1 MNRFGIGQ
9 PVRRVEDQ
17 RFLTGR
23 ARYVDDI
30 QLPHMLHGAVVM
42 SPHAH
47 ARIVSID
54 VKPALEMPGVHLVL
68 TGEDV
73 KKENLGG
80 IPPLFMPED
89 MGGPKGYRTFRPL
102 LEPAKARYVGDRIAF
117 VVADTPEL
125 ARVAADRV
133 EVEYEPLPAAV
144 SVAEAAKEGAPKVWD
159 DNAAGNLA
167 FPLMMGNKEATEAA
181 FAKAKHKVSI
191 RLYNNRITANAMEP
205 RAAIGDYQSE
215 AFTLYTSSQNPHG
228 VRGILC
234 NAVFKMPEN
243 QLRVISPDVGGG
255 FGMKGDIYPEDG
267 LVLVAS
273 RRLGRPV
280 KWVATRTESLLGDN
294 HGRDQVISAEMAL
307 DEAGKILAIRAQA
320 LHSVGSY
327 VTNAGVVPVMC
338 ALRNIP
344 NVYVV
349 PAMLVMSKATFTHT
363 TPLGPYRGAGRPE
376 ASYLIERLM
385 DEAAVQLGIDPVEL
399 RRRNYI
405 PPSAM
410 PYNTT
415 ANWTVAPHVGWT
427 YDSGEFAKLTD
438 RALEM
443 ADWNGFASR
452 KSASQQ
458 KGKLRG
464 RALIYYLEDS
474 GVFNERM
481 ELRFDPS
488 GTLTVVA
495 GTHSHGQGHAT
506 TYAQLVSD
514 WLGVPFES
522 VRLVQGDTDA
532 VSFGR
537 GTYASRSAMLGGSA
551 LKGAADAIIDKA
563 KPMAA
568 HLLEVSQKDI
578 EFREG
583 RFTVVGTDKGIALT
597 DVAKAFFRPVGP
609 TTKFG
614 IGLDASGGSNHP
626 PTFPNGCHVC
636 ELEID
641 PETGEVEID
650 RYVVVDDVG
659 RVINPMICHGQ
670 IEGAL
675 AQGIGQALM
684 ENVAFDPESG
694 QMLSA
699 SFMDYAMPRATD
711 VPRHVEM
718 DFIDVPAKTNP
729 LGVKGVGEAG
739 CVGAPPAIMN
749 AVLDA
754 LRPLGVKHLD
764 MPATPRRIWEAL
776 RSAGAPAGSAATP
789 RR

>member
-1 MNRFGIGQ
+1 MANRFGIGQ

-23 ARYVDDI
+23 ARFVDDI

-47 ARIVSID
+47 ALIRKISSEE
-54 VKPALEMPGVHLVL
+54 ALKMPGVHLVL
-68 TGEDV
+68 TGEDA
-73 KKENLGG
+73 KKDGLGG

-89 MGGPKGYRTFRPL
+89 MGGPKGHRTFRPL

-117 VVADTPEL
+117 VVADSPEL
-125 ARVAADRV
+125 ARLAAEKV
-133 EVEYEPLPAAV
+133 EVDYEPLPAV
-144 SVAEAAKEGAPKVWD
+144 VNVADAAKDGAPKVWD

-167 FPLMMGNKEATEAA
+167 FPLMMGNKDATDKA
-181 FAKAKHKVSI
+181 FAAAKHTVSV
-191 RLYNNRITANAMEP
+191 RLYNNRISANAMEP
-205 RAAIGDYQSE
+205 RACIGDCQNE
-215 AFTLYTSSQNPHG
+215 AFTLYTSTQNPHG
-228 VRGILC
+228 IRSILC
-234 NAVFKMPEN
+234 AAVFKFPEN
-243 QLRVISPDVGGG
+243 KLRVVAPDVGGG
-255 FGMKGDIYPEDG
+255 FGMKGDTYPEDG
-267 LVLVAS
+267 LVLWAS
-273 RRLGRPV
+273 RKLGRPV

-294 HGRDQVISAEMAL
+294 HGRDQLISAEMAL
-307 DEAGKILAIRAQA
+307 DESGRILALRAQA
-320 LHSVGSY
+320 LHSVGAY
-327 VTNAGVVPVMC
+327 VTNAGVVPVLC

-349 PAMLVMSKATFTHT
+349 PAMLVTSKATFTHT

-376 ASYLIERLM
+376 ASYVIERLM
-385 DEAAVQLGIDPVEL
+385 DDAARKLNMDPVEL

-415 ANWTVAPHVGWT
+415 ANWTVGAPVGWT
-427 YDSGEFAKLTD
+427 YDSGEFARLTD
-438 RALEM
+438 RALEIS
-443 ADWNGFASR
+443 DWKGFEAR
-452 KSASQQ
+452 KKTSQG

-464 RALIYYLEDS
+464 RSLIYYLEDS

-488 GTLTVVA
+488 GTVTIVA
-495 GTHSHGQGHAT
+495 GTHNHGQGHAT
-506 TYAQLVSD
+506 TYAQLVTD

-522 VRLVQGDTDA
+522 IRLVQGDTDA
-532 VSFGR
+532 VAFGR

-551 LKGAADAIIDKA
+551 LKGAADAIIEKA

-568 HLLEVSQKDI
+568 FLMEASQQDLEFV
-578 EFREG
+578 EGAFR
-583 RFTVVGTDKGIALT
+583 VVGTDKKMPLT
-597 DVAKAFFRPVGP
+597 DVARAFYRPAGP

-614 IGLDASGGSNHP
+614 TGLDASGSSNAP

-641 PETGEVEID
+641 PETGVVEID
-650 RYVVVDDVG
+650 RYAVVDDVG

-675 AQGIGQALM
+675 AQGIGQAVM
-684 ENVAFDPESG
+684 ENIAFDAESG

-699 SFMDYAMPRATD
+699 SFMDYAMPRAAD
-711 VPRHVEM
+711 LPPHYEM

-739 CVGAPPAIMN
+739 CVGAPPVVMN
-749 AVLDA
+749 AIIDA
-754 LRPLGVKHLD
+754 LSVYKISHLD
-764 MPATPRRIWEAL
+764 MPATPHRVW
-776 RSAGAPAGSAATP
+776 SAIQKARAA
-789 RR
+789 

>member
-1 MNRFGIGQ
+1 MKTASMNRHGIGQ

-23 ARYVDDI
+23 SRYVDDL

-47 ARIVSID
+47 ARIRGINVQ
-54 VKPALEMPGVHLVL
+54 PALQSPGVQLVL

-73 KKENLGG
+73 KAEGLGG

-102 LEPAKARYVGDRIAF
+102 LEPAKVRYVGDRVAF
-117 VVADTPEL
+117 VVARTPEE
-125 ARVAADRV
+125 ARVAAERV
-133 EVEYEPLPAAV
+133 EVDYEPLPAAA
-144 SVAEAAKEGAPKVWD
+144 SVEDAAREGAPKVWD

-181 FAKAKHKVSI
+181 FAKAKHTASV
-191 RLYNNRITANAMEP
+191 RLYNNRISANSMEP
-205 RAAIGDYQSE
+205 RAAIGDYNAAE
-215 AFTLYTSSQNPHG
+215 GTFTLHTSSQNPHG
-228 VRGILC
+228 ARSVLAG
-234 NAVFKMPEN
+234 AVFKIPEIR
-243 QLRVISPDVGGG
+243 LRVISPDVGGG
-255 FGMKGDIYPEDG
+255 FGMKGDTYPEDG
-267 LVLVAS
+267 LVLCAS

-294 HGRDQVISAEMAL
+294 HGRDQLITAEMAL
-307 DEAGKILAIRAQA
+307 DEHGKILAVRAQA
-320 LHSVGSY
+320 LHAVGAY
-327 VTNAGVVPVMC
+327 VTNAGVVPVLC
-338 ALRNIP
+338 SLRNIP

-349 PAMLVMSKATFTHT
+349 PAMLVASKATFTHT

-376 ASYLIERLM
+376 ASYVMERLM
-385 DEAAVQLGIDPVEL
+385 DEAARKLDLDPVEL
-399 RRRNYI
+399 RRRNFI

-415 ANWTVAPHVGWT
+415 AGWTVGAAAGWT
-427 YDSGEFAKLTD
+427 YDSGDFARLTD
-438 RALEM
+438 RCIEIS
-443 ADWNGFASR
+443 DWNGFSER
-452 KSASQQ
+452 KKHSETR
-458 KGKLRG
+458 GRLRG

-488 GTLTVVA
+488 GMVTIVA

-514 WLGVPFES
+514 WLGVPFENI
-522 VRLVQGDTDA
+522 RLVQGDTDA

-537 GTYASRSAMLGGSA
+537 GTYASRSAMLGASA
-551 LKGAADAIIDKA
+551 LRSAADAIVEKG
-563 KPMAA
+563 KLMAA
-568 HLLEVSQKDI
+568 HLLEVNSKDI
-578 EFREG
+578 EFQAG
-583 RFTVVGTDKGIALT
+583 KFTVVGTDRALPMSE
-597 DVAKAFFRPVGP
+597 VAKAFFRPAGP

-614 IGLDASGGSNHP
+614 TGLDASGSSAVP
-626 PTFPNGCHVC
+626 PTFPNGCHAC

-641 PETGEVEID
+641 AETGEIFVE
-650 RYVVVDDVG
+650 RYAVVDDVG

-684 ENVAFDPESG
+684 ENVAFDRDSG
-694 QMLSA
+694 QLLSA
-699 SFMDYAMPRATD
+699 SFMDYAMPRASD
-711 VPRHVEM
+711 LPPHYEL

-729 LGVKGVGEAG
+729 IGVKGVGEAG
-739 CVGAPPAIMN
+739 CVGAPPAVMN

-754 LRPLGVKHLD
+754 LRPLGVQHLD
-764 MPATPRRIWEAL
+764 MPATPHRVWKAIQ
-776 RSAGAPAGSAATP
+776 AA
-789 RR
+789 R

>member
-1 MNRFGIGQ
+1 MTRYGIGQ

-47 ARIVSID
+47 ARIKSIAFEE
-54 VKPALEMPGVHLVL
+54 VLKMPGVHLVL
-68 TGEDV
+68 TGEDAR
-73 KKENLGG
+73 KEGLGG

-117 VVADTPEL
+117 VVADSPEL
-125 ARVAADRV
+125 ARLAAEKV
-133 EVEYEPLPAAV
+133 EVEYEPLPAVV
-144 SVAEAAKEGAPKVWD
+144 SAAEAAKDGAPKVWD
-159 DNAAGNLA
+159 DNQAGNLA
-167 FPLMMGNKEATEAA
+167 FPLMMGNKDATDAA
-181 FAKAKHKVSI
+181 FAKAKHTVSV

-205 RAAIGDYQSE
+205 RACIGDYQNE
-215 AFTLYTSSQNPHG
+215 AFTLHTSTQNPHG
-228 VRGILC
+228 VRSILA
-234 NAVFKMPEN
+234 NAVFKLPEN
-243 QLRVISPDVGGG
+243 KLRVISPDVGGG
-255 FGMKGDIYPEDG
+255 FGMKGDTYPEDG
-267 LVLVAS
+267 LVLWAS
-273 RRLGRPV
+273 RKLGRPV

-294 HGRDQVISAEMAL
+294 HGRDQLISAEMAL
-307 DEAGKILAIRAQA
+307 DENGKILAVRAQA
-320 LHSVGSY
+320 LHAVGAY
-327 VTNAGVVPVMC
+327 VTNAGVVPVLC
-338 ALRNIP
+338 GLRNIP

-349 PAMLVMSKATFTHT
+349 PAMLVMAKATFTHT

-376 ASYLIERLM
+376 ASYVIERLM
-385 DEAAVQLGIDPVEL
+385 DHAARKLGMDPVEI

-410 PYNTT
+410 PYDTT
-415 ANWTVAPHVGWT
+415 ANWTVAKPVGWT

-438 RALEM
+438 RALEIS
-443 ADWNGFASR
+443 DWKGFDSR
-452 KSASQQ
+452 KKTSQAR
-458 KGKLRG
+458 GRLRG
-464 RALIYYLEDS
+464 RSLIYYLEDS

-488 GTLTVVA
+488 GTVTVVA
-495 GTHSHGQGHAT
+495 GTHNHGQGHAT
-506 TYAQLVSD
+506 TYAQLVTE

-522 VRLVQGDTDA
+522 IRLVQGDTDA

-551 LKGAADAIIDKA
+551 LKGAADAIIEKA

-568 HLLEVSQKDI
+568 FLLEASAGDI
-578 EFREG
+578 EFAEG
-583 RFTVVGTDKGIALT
+583 KFKVVGTDKGIPLT
-597 DVAKAFFRPVGP
+597 DVAKAFYRPVGP

-614 IGLDASGGSNHP
+614 TGLDASGSSAHP

-641 PETGEVEID
+641 PETGVVEID
-650 RYVVVDDVG
+650 RYAVVDDVG

-699 SFMDYAMPRATD
+699 SFMDYAMPRASD
-711 VPRHVEM
+711 LPLHYEM

-739 CVGAPPAIMN
+739 CVGAPPAVMN
-749 AVLDA
+749 AILDA
-754 LRPLGVKHLD
+754 LKIDHLD
-764 MPATPRRIWEAL
+764 MPATPRRVWEAIQK
-776 RSAGAPAGSAATP
+776 AKA
-789 RR
+789 

>member
-1 MNRFGIGQ
+1 MNRHGIGQ
-9 PVRRVEDQ
+9 SVRRVEDE

-23 ARYVDDI
+23 SRYVDDI
-30 QLPHMLHGAVVM
+30 QLAHMLHGAVVM

-47 ARIVSID
+47 ARIRSID
-54 VKPALEMPGVHLVL
+54 IKPALEMPGVHLVL
-68 TGEDV
+68 TGAEA
-73 KKENLGG
+73 KSENLGG

-125 ARVAADRV
+125 ARLAAEKV
-133 EVEYEPLPAAV
+133 EIDWEPLPA
-144 SVAEAAKEGAPKVWD
+144 VANVEDAAKEGAPKVWD
-159 DNAAGNLA
+159 DNAMGNLA

-181 FAKAKHKVSI
+181 FAKAKHTVSV

-205 RAAIGDYQSE
+205 RAAIGDYAND

-228 VRGILC
+228 VRSILAG
-234 NAVFKMPEN
+234 AVFRMPEIK
-243 QLRVISPDVGGG
+243 LRVIAPDVGGG

-267 LVLVAS
+267 LVLWAS
-273 RRLGRPV
+273 RRLRRPV
-280 KWVATRTESLLGDN
+280 KWVATRTESMLGDN
-294 HGRDQVISAEMAL
+294 HGRDQLIGAEMAL
-307 DEAGKILAIRAQA
+307 DENGKILAVRAQA
-320 LHSVGSY
+320 LHAVGAY
-327 VTNAGVVPVMC
+327 VTNAGVVPVLC
-338 ALRNIP
+338 GLRNIP

-349 PAMLVMSKATFTHT
+349 PAMLVAAKATFTHT

-376 ASYLIERLM
+376 ASYVIERLM
-385 DEAAVQLGIDPVEL
+385 DEAARKLNMDPVEL

-405 PPSAM
+405 APSAM

-415 ANWTVAPHVGWT
+415 AGWTVGAAVGWT
-427 YDSGEFAKLTD
+427 YDSGDFARLTD
-438 RALEM
+438 RAVEL
-443 ADWNGFASR
+443 ADWNGYEAR
-452 KSASQQ
+452 KRSSEQ
-458 KGKLRG
+458 KDRLRG
-464 RALIYYLEDS
+464 RSLIYYLEDS

-488 GTLTVVA
+488 GMVTIVA

-514 WLGVPFES
+514 WLGVPFENI
-522 VRLVQGDTDA
+522 RLVQGDTDA

-551 LKGAADAIIDKA
+551 LKGAADAIVEKA
-563 KPMAA
+563 KAMAG
-568 HLLEVSQKDI
+568 HLLEAGAHDL

-583 RFTVVGTDKGIALT
+583 KFHVAGTDRSIALT
-597 DVAKAFFRPVGP
+597 DVAKAFFRPAGP
-609 TTKFG
+609 TTRFG
-614 IGLDASGGSNHP
+614 TGLDASGSSAVP
-626 PTFPNGCHVC
+626 PSFPNGCHVC

-641 PETGEVEID
+641 PETGEVSID

-684 ENVAFDPESG
+684 ENIVFDRESG

-699 SFMDYAMPRATD
+699 SFADYAMPRASD
-711 VPRHVEM
+711 LPPHYEL

-729 LGVKGVGEAG
+729 LGVKGIGEAG
-739 CVGAPPAIMN
+739 CVGAPPVVMN
-749 AVLDA
+749 AILDA
-754 LRPLGVKHLD
+754 LRPLGVTHLD
-764 MPATPRRIWEAL
+764 MPATPRRVWEAI
-776 RSAGAPAGSAATP
+776 RTA
-789 RR
+789 RRG

>member
-9 PVRRVEDQ
+9 PVRRVQDA

-23 ARYVDDI
+23 SRYVDDI

-47 ARIVSID
+47 ARIRSINA
-54 VKPALEMPGVHLVL
+54 KPALESPGVVAVL
-68 TGEDV
+68 TGEDA
-73 KKENLGG
+73 KREGLGG

-117 VVADTPEL
+117 VVAQTPDQ
-125 ARVAADRV
+125 ARVAAERV
-133 EVEYEPLPAAV
+133 EVDYEPLPAV
-144 SVAEAAKEGAPKVWD
+144 VNVEDAAKEGAPKVWD

-167 FPLMMGNKEATEAA
+167 FPLMMGNKDATDAA
-181 FAKAKHKVSI
+181 FAKAKHKVSV
-191 RLYNNRITANAMEP
+191 RLYNNRIAANTMEP
-205 RAAIGDYQSE
+205 RAAIGDYNAAEDS
-215 AFTLYTSSQNPHG
+215 FTLYTSSQNPHG
-228 VRGILC
+228 VRGILAG
-234 NAVFKMPEN
+234 AVFKLPEIK
-243 QLRVISPDVGGG
+243 LRVISPDVGGG

-267 LVLVAS
+267 LVLWAS
-273 RRLGRPV
+273 RKLARPV
-280 KWVATRTESLLGDN
+280 KWVGTRTESLLGDN
-294 HGRDQVISAEMAL
+294 HGRDQLIQAEMAL
-307 DEAGKILAIRAQA
+307 DENGKILAVRAQA
-320 LHSVGSY
+320 LHAVGAY
-327 VTNAGVVPVMC
+327 VTNAGVVPVLC

-349 PAMLVMSKATFTHT
+349 PAMLVASKATFTHT

-376 ASYLIERLM
+376 AAYVIERLM
-385 DEAAVQLGIDPVEL
+385 DQAARKLGMDAVEL

-415 ANWTVAPHVGWT
+415 AGWTVGAAVGWT
-427 YDSGEFAKLTD
+427 YDSGDFARLTD
-438 RALEM
+438 RALEL
-443 ADWNGFASR
+443 ADWEGFAVR
-452 KSASQQ
+452 QKGSQSE
-458 KGKLRG
+458 GKLRG

-488 GTLTVVA
+488 GMLTIVA

-506 TYAQLVSD
+506 TYAQLAAE
-514 WLGVPFES
+514 WLGVPFENI
-522 VRLVQGDTDA
+522 RLVQGDTDA
-532 VSFGR
+532 VPFGR

-551 LKGAADAIIDKA
+551 LKAAADSAIEKA
-563 KPMAA
+563 QALAA
-568 HLLEVSQKDI
+568 HLMEVSPKDLVF
-578 EFREG
+578 EDG
-583 RFTVVGTDKGIALT
+583 KYTVSGTDKSMPLT
-597 DVAKAFFRPVGP
+597 EVAKAFFRPVGLP
-609 TTKFG
+609 PQFG
-614 IGLDASGGSNHP
+614 VGLDASGGSSHP

-636 ELEID
+636 EAEID
-641 PETGEVEID
+641 PETGAVEIE
-650 RYVVVDDVG
+650 RYAVVDDVG
-659 RVINPMICHGQ
+659 RVINPLICHGQ

-684 ENVAFDPESG
+684 ENVAFDRESG

-699 SFMDYAMPRATD
+699 SFMDYAMPRAAD
-711 VPRHVEM
+711 LPPHYEL

-739 CVGAPPAIMN
+739 CVGAPPAVIL
-749 AVLDA
+749 AILDA
-754 LRPLGVKHLD
+754 LRPLGVEHID
-764 MPATPRRIWEAL
+764 MPATPERVWQAIQGKRQ
-776 RSAGAPAGSAATP
+776 
-789 RR
+789 

>member
-1 MNRFGIGQ
+1 MSRFGIGQ

-30 QLPHMLHGAVVM
+30 QLPQMLHGAVVM

-47 ARIVSID
+47 ARIKSID
-54 VKPALEMPGVHLVL
+54 ASAALAMPGVHLVL

-73 KKENLGG
+73 SKENLGG

-125 ARVAADRV
+125 ARIAAEKI
-133 EVEYEPLPAAV
+133 EVDYEPLPAV
-144 SVAEAAKEGAPKVWD
+144 VNVADAAKEGAPKVWD

-167 FPLMMGNKEATEAA
+167 FPLMMGNKEATDAA
-181 FAKAKHKVSI
+181 FAKARHTASV
-191 RLYNNRITANAMEP
+191 RLYNNRISANTMEP
-205 RAAIGDYQSE
+205 RCAIGDFANDS
-215 AFTLYTSSQNPHG
+215 FTLHTSSQNPHG
-228 VRGILC
+228 VRGILAG
-234 NAVFKMPEN
+234 AVFRIPETR
-243 QLRVISPDVGGG
+243 LRVISPDVGGG

-267 LVLVAS
+267 LVLLAS
-273 RRLGRPV
+273 KRLGRPV

-294 HGRDQVISAEMAL
+294 HGRDQLITAEMAL
-307 DEAGKILAIRAQA
+307 DEHGKILAVRAQA
-320 LHSVGSY
+320 LHSVGAY
-327 VTNAGVVPVMC
+327 VTNAGVVPVLC

-349 PAMLVMSKATFTHT
+349 PALLVMSKATFTHT

-376 ASYLIERLM
+376 ASYVIERLM
-385 DEAAVQLGIDPVEL
+385 DEAARKLDMDPVEL

-438 RALEM
+438 RALEI
-443 ADWNGFASR
+443 ADWNAFASR
-452 KSASQQ
+452 KKASEG
-458 KGKLRG
+458 KGRVRG

-481 ELRFDPS
+481 EIRFDPS
-488 GTLTVVA
+488 GMVTVVA

-551 LKGAADAIIDKA
+551 LKGAADAIVEKA

-568 HLLEVSQKDI
+568 FLLEAAVADL
-578 EFREG
+578 EFKEG
-583 RFTVVGTDKGIALT
+583 KFRVVGTDRGIPLT
-597 DVAKAFFRPVGP
+597 EVAKAFFRPVGP

-614 IGLDASGGSNHP
+614 VGLDASGGANNP

-636 ELEID
+636 ELEVD
-641 PETGEVEID
+641 PETGVVEID
-650 RYVVVDDVG
+650 RYIVVDDVG
-659 RVINPMICHGQ
+659 RVINPLICHGQ

-684 ENVAFDPESG
+684 EAVRFDAESG
-694 QMLSA
+694 QMLTA
-699 SFMDYAMPRATD
+699 SFMDYAMPRAND
-711 VPRHVEM
+711 VPLHVEM

-729 LGVKGVGEAG
+729 VGVKGVGEAG
-739 CVGAPPAIMN
+739 CVGAPPAVMN
-749 AVLDA
+749 AILDA
-754 LRPLGVKHLD
+754 LRPLGVQHLD
-764 MPATPRRIWEAL
+764 MPATPRRVWEAL
-776 RSAGAPAGSAATP
+776 QQAK
-789 RR
+789 

>member
-17 RFLTGR
+17 RFLTGGS
-23 ARYVDDI
+23 RYVDDI
-30 QLPHMLHGAVVM
+30 QLPHMLHGAVLM
-42 SPHAH
+42 SPHPH
-47 ARIVSID
+47 ARIGRID
-54 VKPALEMPGVHLVL
+54 ASAARAMPGVALVL
-68 TGEDV
+68 TGEDARA
-73 KKENLGG
+73 ENLGG

-102 LEPAKARYVGDRIAF
+102 LEPAKVRYVGDRVAF
-117 VVADTPEL
+117 VVADSPANARL
-125 ARVAADRV
+125 AAEAI
-133 EVEYEPLPAAV
+133 EVDYEPLPAV
-144 SVAEAAKEGAPKVWD
+144 VNVEDAAKEGAPKVWD

-167 FPLMMGNKEATEAA
+167 FPLMMGNKEATDAA
-181 FAKAKHKVSI
+181 FAKAKHTVTL
-191 RLYNNRITANAMEP
+191 RLYNNRITANTMEP
-205 RAAIGDYQSE
+205 RAVIGDYSND
-215 AFTLYTSSQNPHG
+215 AYTLYTSSQNPHG
-228 VRGILC
+228 VRSILAG
-234 NAVFKMPEN
+234 AVFRLPEIKI
-243 QLRVISPDVGGG
+243 RVISPDVGGG

-267 LVLVAS
+267 LVLWAS
-273 RRLGRPV
+273 RKLGRPV

-294 HGRDQVISAEMAL
+294 HGREQLVHAEMAL
-307 DEAGKILAIRAQA
+307 DEAGKILGIRAQA
-320 LHSVGSY
+320 LHSVGAY
-327 VTNAGVVPVMC
+327 VTNAGVVPVLC

-349 PAMLVMSKATFTHT
+349 PAMLVASKATFTHT

-376 ASYLIERLM
+376 ASYVIERLM
-385 DEAAVQLGIDPVEL
+385 EEAAHKLGMDPVEL

-415 ANWTVAPHVGWT
+415 AGWTVGAAVGWT
-427 YDSGEFAKLTD
+427 YDSGDFARLTD
-438 RALEM
+438 RALELS
-443 ADWNGFASR
+443 DWKGFQKR
-452 KSASQQ
+452 KQESEA
-458 KGKLRG
+458 KGRLRG
-464 RALIYYLEDS
+464 RSLIYYLEDS

-481 ELRFDPS
+481 EIRFDPS
-488 GTLTVVA
+488 GMVTVVA

-514 WLGVPFES
+514 WLGVPFENI
-522 VRLVQGDTDA
+522 RLVQGDTDA

-551 LKGAADAIIDKA
+551 LKGAADAIIEKA
-563 KPMAA
+563 KDMAA
-568 HLLEVSQKDI
+568 HLMEASAKDI
-578 EFREG
+578 EFQDG
-583 RFTVVGTDKGIALT
+583 KLTVVGTDRSLPLT
-597 DVAKAFFRPVGP
+597 EVAKAFFRPVGP

-614 IGLDASGGSNHP
+614 TGLDASGSSNHP

-636 ELEID
+636 ELEVD
-641 PETGEVEID
+641 PQTGEVSIE
-650 RYVVVDDVG
+650 RYAVVDDVG

-684 ENVAFDPESG
+684 ENVAFDRESG

-699 SFMDYAMPRATD
+699 SFMDYAMPRAAD
-711 VPRHVEM
+711 LPLHYEL

-739 CVGAPPAIMN
+739 CVGAPPAVMN
-749 AVLDA
+749 AILDA
-754 LRPLGVKHLD
+754 LRPLGVQQLD
-764 MPATPRRIWEAL
+764 MPATPQRVWQAIQ
-776 RSAGAPAGSAATP
+776 SA
-789 RR
+789 RK

>member
-1 MNRFGIGQ
+1 MNRYGIGQ
-9 PVRRVEDQ
+9 PVLRVEDQ

-30 QLPHMLHGAVVM
+30 HLPHMLHGAVLM
-42 SPHAH
+42 SRHAH
-47 ARIVSID
+47 ARIRGID
-54 VKPALEMPGVHLVL
+54 AKAALAVPGVHLVL
-68 TGEDV
+68 TGEDA
-73 KKENLGG
+73 KKEGLGG

-89 MGGPKGYRTFRPL
+89 MGGPKGYRTFRPV

-125 ARVAADRV
+125 ARIAAEKV
-133 EVEYEPLPAAV
+133 EVDYEPLPAV
-144 SVAEAAKEGAPKVWD
+144 VGVEDAAKEGAPKVWD
-159 DNAAGNLA
+159 DNAMGNVA

-181 FAKAKHKVSI
+181 FGKAKHVVSL

-205 RAAIGDYQSE
+205 RAALGDFTND
-215 AFTLYTSSQNPHG
+215 AFTLYTSTQNPHG
-228 VRGILC
+228 VRSILAA
-234 NAVFKMPEN
+234 AVLKVPETRI
-243 QLRVISPDVGGG
+243 RVISPDVGGG
-255 FGMKGDIYPEDG
+255 FGMKGDVYPEDA
-267 LVLVAS
+267 LVLWAA

-294 HGRDQVISAEMAL
+294 HGRDQLVNAEMAL
-307 DEAGKILAIRAQA
+307 DENGKIRGIRMQA
-320 LHSVGSY
+320 LHAVGAY
-327 VTNAGVVPVMC
+327 VTNAGVVPVLC

-349 PAMLVMSKATFTHT
+349 PAMLVASRAIFTHT

-376 ASYLIERLM
+376 AAYVTERLM
-385 DEAAVQLGIDPVEL
+385 DEAARKLGMDPVEI

-410 PYNTT
+410 PHNTT
-415 ANWTVAPHVGWT
+415 AGWTVGAAVGWT
-427 YDSGEFAKLTD
+427 YDSGEFAKVTD
-438 RALEM
+438 RCLEL

-452 KSASQQ
+452 KRASEAN
-458 KGKLRG
+458 GKLRG

-481 ELRFDPS
+481 ELRFDAS
-488 GTLTVVA
+488 GTVTIVA
-495 GTHSHGQGHAT
+495 GTHNHGQGHAT

-514 WLGVPFES
+514 WLGVPFENI
-522 VRLVQGDTDA
+522 RLVQGDTDA
-532 VSFGR
+532 VGFGR

-551 LKGAADAIIDKA
+551 LRAAADGVIEKA
-563 KPMAA
+563 KALAA
-568 HLLEVSQKDI
+568 HLLEVSAKDLV
-578 EFREG
+578 FAEG
-583 RFTVVGTDKGIALT
+583 KFTISGTDRAIPLT
-597 DVAKAFFRPVGP
+597 DVAKAFHRPVGP

-614 IGLDASGGSNHP
+614 LGLDASGSSAAP
-626 PTFPNGCHVC
+626 PTFPNGCHAC
-636 ELEID
+636 
-641 PETGEVEID
+641 EVEID
-650 RYVVVDDVG
+650 PDTGEVWIDRYAVVDDVG

-684 ENVAFDPESG
+684 ENVAFDRESG

-699 SFMDYAMPRATD
+699 SFADYAMPRACD
-711 VPRHVEM
+711 LPLHYEL

-739 CVGAPPAIMN
+739 CVGAPPAVMN
-749 AVLDA
+749 AILDA

-764 MPATPRRIWEAL
+764 MPATPRRVWEAL
-776 RSAGAPAGSAATP
+776 QNSKH
-789 RR
+789 

>member
-1 MNRFGIGQ
+1 MTRFGIGQ

-23 ARYVDDI
+23 SRYVDDI
-30 QLPHMLHGAVVM
+30 ELPHMLHGAVVM

-47 ARIVSID
+47 ARILGINIQQAIES
-54 VKPALEMPGVHLVL
+54 PGVELVL
-68 TGEDV
+68 TGKDA
-73 KKENLGG
+73 KADGLGG

-102 LEPAKARYVGDRIAF
+102 LEPAKVRYVGDRVAF
-117 VVADTPEL
+117 VVARTPEE
-125 ARVAADRV
+125 ARIAAERV
-133 EVEYEPLPAAV
+133 EVDYEPLPAAV
-144 SVAEAAKEGAPKVWD
+144 SVEDAAREGAPKVWD

-181 FAKAKHKVSI
+181 FAKAKHTASV
-191 RLYNNRITANAMEP
+191 RLYNNRISANAMEP
-205 RAAIGDYQSE
+205 RAAIGDFSDDS
-215 AFTLYTSSQNPHG
+215 FTLYTSSQNPHG
-228 VRGILC
+228 ARSVLAGAI
-234 NAVFKMPEN
+234 FKIPETR
-243 QLRVISPDVGGG
+243 LRVISPDVGGG
-255 FGMKGDIYPEDG
+255 FGMKGDTYPEDG
-267 LVLVAS
+267 LVLWAS
-273 RRLGRPV
+273 RKLGRPV

-294 HGRDQVISAEMAL
+294 HGRDQLITAEIAL
-307 DEAGKILAIRAQA
+307 DENGRILAVRAQA
-320 LHSVGSY
+320 LHAVGAY
-327 VTNAGVVPVMC
+327 VTNAGVVPVLC
-338 ALRNIP
+338 SLRNIP

-349 PAMLVMSKATFTHT
+349 PAMLVASKATFTHT

-376 ASYLIERLM
+376 ASYVIERLM
-385 DEAAVQLGIDPVEL
+385 DEAARELDLDPVEL
-399 RRRNYI
+399 RRRNFI

-415 ANWTVAPHVGWT
+415 AGWTVGAAVGWT

-438 RALEM
+438 RCLEIS
-443 ADWNGFASR
+443 DWENYAAR
-452 KSASQQ
+452 KEVSES
-458 KGKLRG
+458 KGRLRG

-488 GTLTVVA
+488 GMVTIVA

-522 VRLVQGDTDA
+522 IRLVQGDTDA
-532 VSFGR
+532 VPFGR
-537 GTYASRSAMLGGSA
+537 GTYASRSAMLGSSA
-551 LKGAADAIIDKA
+551 LRGAADAIIEKG
-563 KPMAA
+563 KLMAA
-568 HLLEVSQKDI
+568 HLLEASSKDI
-578 EFREG
+578 EFQAG
-583 RFTVVGTDKGIALT
+583 RFTVVGTDRALPMS
-597 DVAKAFFRPVGP
+597 DVAKAFFRPAGP

-614 IGLDASGGSNHP
+614 TGLDASGSSNVP
-626 PTFPNGCHVC
+626 PTFPNGCHAC

-641 PETGEVEID
+641 PDTGEVFID
-650 RYVVVDDVG
+650 RYAVVDDVG

-684 ENVAFDPESG
+684 EHVAFDRESG
-694 QMLSA
+694 QVLSG
-699 SFMDYAMPRATD
+699 SFMDYAMPRASD
-711 VPRHVEM
+711 LPPHYEL

-729 LGVKGVGEAG
+729 IGVKGVGEAG
-739 CVGAPPAIMN
+739 CVGAPPAVMN

-754 LRPLGVKHLD
+754 LRPLGVRHLD
-764 MPATPRRIWEAL
+764 MPATPHRVWQAL
-776 RSAGAPAGSAATP
+776 RQA
-789 RR
+789 RRA

>member
-1 MNRFGIGQ
+1 MNRYGIGQ
-9 PVRRVEDQ
+9 AVRRVEDQ

-47 ARIVSID
+47 ALIKKIEVEEAMKI
-54 VKPALEMPGVHLVL
+54 PGVHLVL
-68 TGEDV
+68 TGADA

-102 LEPAKARYVGDRIAF
+102 LEAAKAKYVGDRIAF

-125 ARVAADRV
+125 ARIAAERV
-133 EVEYEPLPAAV
+133 EVEYEPLPAV
-144 SVAEAAKEGAPKVWD
+144 VHVEDAAKEGAPKVWD

-167 FPLMMGNKEATEAA
+167 FPLMMGNKDATEAA
-181 FAKAKHKVSI
+181 FAKAKHKVSV
-191 RLYNNRITANAMEP
+191 RLYNNRVSANAMEP
-205 RAAIGDYQSE
+205 RAALGDYSPAE
-215 AFTLYTSSQNPHG
+215 DSYTLHTSSQNPHG
-228 VRGILC
+228 ARSVLADAI
-234 NAVFKMPEN
+234 FKIP
-243 QLRVISPDVGGG
+243 QIRLRVVSPDVGGG
-255 FGMKGDIYPEDG
+255 FGMKGDTYPEDG
-267 LVLVAS
+267 LVLWAS
-273 RRLGRPV
+273 RKLGRPV

-294 HGRDQVISAEMAL
+294 HGRDQVIGAEMAL
-307 DEAGKILAIRAQA
+307 DENGKILAIRAQA
-320 LHSVGSY
+320 LHSVGAY
-327 VTNAGVVPVMC
+327 VTNAGVVPVLC
-338 ALRNIP
+338 SLRNIP

-349 PAMLVMSKATFTHT
+349 PAMLVASKATFTHT
-363 TPLGPYRGAGRPE
+363 VPLGPYRGAGRPE
-376 ASYLIERLM
+376 ASYVIERLM
-385 DEAAVQLGIDPVEL
+385 DEAARALQLDAVEI

-415 ANWTVAPHVGWT
+415 AGWTVGAAAGWT
-427 YDSGEFAKLTD
+427 YDSGEFGKLTD
-438 RALEM
+438 RALEL

-452 KSASQQ
+452 KKASEQ
-458 KGKLRG
+458 KGRLRG
-464 RALIYYLEDS
+464 RSLIYYLEDS

-488 GTLTVVA
+488 GMVTIVA

-514 WLGVPFES
+514 LLGVPFES
-522 VRLVQGDTDA
+522 IRLIQGDTDVA
-532 VSFGR
+532 SFGR

-551 LKGAADAIIDKA
+551 LKAAADAIIEKA
-563 KPMAA
+563 RPLAA
-568 HLLEVSQKDI
+568 HLIEASPRDLEFQAGK
-578 EFREG
+578 
-583 RFTVVGTDKGIALT
+583 FTVVGTDKSISLV
-597 DVAKAFFRPVGP
+597 DVAKAFHRPVGP

-614 IGLDASGGSNHP
+614 TGLDASGGSAAP
-626 PTFPNGCHVC
+626 STFPNGCHVC

-641 PETGEVEID
+641 PETGVVEID
-650 RYVVVDDVG
+650 RYTVVDDVG

-684 ENVAFDPESG
+684 ENVAFDRESG
-694 QMLSA
+694 QLLSA
-699 SFMDYAMPRATD
+699 SFTDYAMPRATD
-711 VPRHVEM
+711 LPPHYEL

-739 CVGAPPAIMN
+739 CVGAPPAVMN
-749 AVLDA
+749 AILDA
-754 LRPLGVKHLD
+754 LRPRGVTHLD
-764 MPATPRRIWEAL
+764 MPATPCRVWEAL
-776 RSAGAPAGSAATP
+776 QRAKS
-789 RR
+789 

>member
-1 MNRFGIGQ
+1 MSRHGIGQ
-9 PVRRVEDQ
+9 AVRRVEDQ

-47 ARIVSID
+47 ARIKGID
-54 VKPALEMPGVHLVL
+54 TSAALEMPGVHLVL
-68 TGEDV
+68 TGADAQRE
-73 KKENLGG
+73 KLGG

-125 ARVAADRV
+125 ARIAAEQVVVD
-133 EVEYEPLPAAV
+133 YEPLPAV
-144 SVAEAAKEGAPKVWD
+144 VNVADAAKEGAPKVWD

-167 FPLMMGNKEATEAA
+167 FPLMMGNKDATDAA
-181 FAKAKHKVSI
+181 FAKAKHTVSM
-191 RLYNNRITANAMEP
+191 RLYNNRITAATMEP
-205 RAAIGDYQSE
+205 RACLGEYNAADD

-228 VRGILC
+228 VRTILC
-234 NAVFKMPEN
+234 GPVFHMPEIK
-243 QLRVISPDVGGG
+243 LRVVSPDVGGG

-267 LVLVAS
+267 LVLWAS
-273 RRLGRPV
+273 KKLRRPV
-280 KWVATRTESLLGDN
+280 KWVATRTEALLGDN
-294 HGRDQVISAEMAL
+294 HGRDQLISAEMAL
-307 DEAGKILAIRAQA
+307 DDNGKILAIRAQA
-320 LHSVGSY
+320 LHSVGAY
-327 VTNAGVVPVMC
+327 VTNAGVVPVLC
-338 ALRNIP
+338 SLRNIP

-376 ASYLIERLM
+376 ASYVIERLM
-385 DEAAVQLGIDPVEL
+385 DEAAKKLNLDPVEL
-399 RRRNYI
+399 RRRNFI
-405 PPSAM
+405 QPSQM

-415 ANWTVAPHVGWT
+415 ANWTVGAPAGWT
-427 YDSGEFAKLTD
+427 YDSGDFARLTD
-438 RALEM
+438 RAIEL
-443 ADWNGFASR
+443 ADWGGFQQR
-452 KSASQQ
+452 KQQ
-458 KGKLRG
+458 SEAKGRLRG
-464 RALIYYLEDS
+464 RSLIYYLEDS

-488 GTLTVVA
+488 GMVTVVA

-514 WLGVPFES
+514 WLGVPFEN

-551 LKGAADAIIDKA
+551 LRAASDAIIAKA
-563 KPMAA
+563 KDMAA
-568 HLLEVSQKDI
+568 HLLEAAAADL
-578 EFREG
+578 EFKEG
-583 RFTVVGTDKGIALT
+583 KFTVAGTDRGIPLT
-597 DVAKAFFRPVGP
+597 EVAKAFYRPVGP

-614 IGLDASGGSNHP
+614 TGLDASGSSNHP

-636 ELEID
+636 EVEVD
-641 PETGEVEID
+641 PDTGVVEIA

-659 RVINPMICHGQ
+659 RVINPLICHGQ
-670 IEGAL
+670 IDGAL

-684 ENVAFDPESG
+684 EHVAFDAESG

-711 VPRHVEM
+711 FAVHAEM
-718 DFIDVPAKTNP
+718 EFVDVPAKTNP
-729 LGVKGVGEAG
+729 LGVKGIGEAG
-739 CVGAPPAIMN
+739 CVGAPPAVMN
-749 AVLDA
+749 AILDA
-754 LRPLGVKHLD
+754 LRPRGVQHLD
-764 MPATPRRIWEAL
+764 MPATPRRVWEAL
-776 RSAGAPAGSAATP
+776 QRARTH
-789 RR
+789 

>member
-1 MNRFGIGQ
+1 MSNRYGIGQ
-9 PVRRVEDQ
+9 AVRRVEDQ
-17 RFLTGR
+17 RFLTGH

-47 ARIVSID
+47 ARIRGVD
-54 VKPALEMPGVHLVL
+54 AKEALAMPGVHLVL
-68 TGEDV
+68 TGADA
-73 KKENLGG
+73 KKEGLGA

-125 ARVAADRV
+125 ARAAAEKI
-133 EVEYEPLPAAV
+133 EVDYEPLPAV
-144 SVAEAAKEGAPKVWD
+144 VNVADAAKEGAPKVWD
-159 DNAAGNLA
+159 DNGAGNLA
-167 FPLMMGNKEATEAA
+167 FPLMMGNKEATDAA
-181 FAKAKHKVSI
+181 FAKARHTVSL
-191 RLYNNRITANAMEP
+191 RLYNNRITANTMEP
-205 RAAIGDYQSE
+205 RAAIGDFSNDSY
-215 AFTLYTSSQNPHG
+215 TLHTSSQNPHG
-228 VRGILC
+228 VRGLLC
-234 NAVFKMPEN
+234 GAVFKMPETK
-243 QLRVISPDVGGG
+243 LRVISPDVGGG
-255 FGMKGDIYPEDG
+255 FGMKGDVYPEDG
-267 LVLVAS
+267 LVLWAS
-273 RRLGRPV
+273 RKLGRPV

-294 HGRDQVISAEMAL
+294 HGRDQLISAEMAL

-320 LHSVGSY
+320 LHAVGAY
-327 VTNAGVVPVMC
+327 VTNAGVVPVLC

-376 ASYLIERLM
+376 ASYVIERLM
-385 DEAAVQLGIDPVEL
+385 DEAALKLKMDPVEL

-415 ANWTVAPHVGWT
+415 ANWTVGAPVGWT

-438 RALEM
+438 RAVEM
-443 ADWNGFASR
+443 ADWGGYSKR
-452 KSASQQ
+452 KQQ
-458 KGKLRG
+458 SESKGRLRG
-464 RALIYYLEDS
+464 RSLIYYLEDS

-488 GTLTVVA
+488 GMVTIVA

-506 TYAQLVSD
+506 TYAQLVSE
-514 WLGVPFES
+514 WLGVPFEN

-551 LKGAADAIIDKA
+551 LKGAADAIIEKA
-563 KPMAA
+563 KPLAA
-568 HLLEVSQKDI
+568 HLLEAAAADL
-578 EFREG
+578 EFKEG
-583 RFTVVGTDKGIALT
+583 KFNVAGTDRGIPLT
-597 DVAKAFFRPVGP
+597 EVAKAFHRPVGP

-626 PTFPNGCHVC
+626 PAFPNGCHVC

-641 PETGEVEID
+641 PDTGVVEID

-684 ENVAFDPESG
+684 ENVAFDQESG
-694 QMLSA
+694 QVLSA

-711 VPRHVEM
+711 VPLHVEM
-718 DFIDVPAKTNP
+718 EFIDVPAKTNP
-729 LGVKGVGEAG
+729 LGVKGIGEAG

-749 AVLDA
+749 AILDA
-754 LRPLGVKHLD
+754 LRPRGVTHLD
-764 MPATPRRIWEAL
+764 MPATPRRVWEAL
-776 RSAGAPAGSAATP
+776 
-789 RR
+789 

>member
-1 MNRFGIGQ
+1 MSRFGIGQ

-23 ARYVDDI
+23 SRYVDDI
-30 QLPHMLHGAVVM
+30 QLAHMLHGAVVM

-47 ARIVSID
+47 ARIRGINAQ
-54 VKPALEMPGVHLVL
+54 PAREASGVLLVL
-68 TGEDV
+68 TGEDA
-73 KKENLGG
+73 KAEGLGG

-89 MGGPKGYRTFRPL
+89 MGGPKGYRSFRPL
-102 LEPAKARYVGDRIAF
+102 LEPGKVRYVGDRVAF
-117 VVADTPEL
+117 VVAQTPEQ
-125 ARVAADRV
+125 ARIAADLV
-133 EVEYEPLPAAV
+133 EVDYETLPAVV
-144 SVAEAAKEGAPKVWD
+144 SVEDAAKEGAPKVWD

-181 FAKAKHKVSI
+181 FAKARHTVSM

-205 RAAIGDYQSE
+205 RAAIGDYNPAEE

-228 VRGILC
+228 ARSILAG
-234 NAVFKMPEN
+234 AVFKLPEIKI
-243 QLRVISPDVGGG
+243 RVISPDVGGG
-255 FGMKGDIYPEDG
+255 FGMKGDVYPEDG
-267 LVLVAS
+267 LVLWAS
-273 RRLGRPV
+273 RKLGRPV

-294 HGRDQVISAEMAL
+294 HGRDQLINAEMAL
-307 DEAGKILAIRAQA
+307 DEHGKILAVRAQA
-320 LHSVGSY
+320 LHAVGAY
-327 VTNAGVVPVMC
+327 VTNAGVVPVLC

-349 PAMLVMSKATFTHT
+349 PAMLVASKATFTHT

-376 ASYLIERLM
+376 ASYVIERLM
-385 DEAAVQLGIDPVEL
+385 DEAARELNMDPVEL

-415 ANWTVAPHVGWT
+415 AGWTVGAAAGWT
-427 YDSGEFAKLTD
+427 YDSGDFAKLTD
-438 RALEM
+438 RALEL
-443 ADWNGFASR
+443 ADWNGFSER
-452 KSASQQ
+452 KRKTEAQ
-458 KGKLRG
+458 GRLRG
-464 RALIYYLEDS
+464 RSLIYYLEDS

-488 GTLTVVA
+488 GRVTIVA

-506 TYAQLVSD
+506 TYAQLVCD
-514 WLGVPFES
+514 WLGVPFENI
-522 VRLVQGDTDA
+522 RLVQGDTDA

-551 LKGAADAIIDKA
+551 LKGAADAIIEKA
-563 KPMAA
+563 KGMAA
-568 HLLEVSQKDI
+568 HLMETSSKDI
-578 EFREG
+578 EFQAG
-583 RFTVVGTDKGIALT
+583 KFTVVGTDRSLPLT
-597 DVAKAFFRPVGP
+597 EVAKAFFRPVGP

-614 IGLDASGGSNHP
+614 AGLDASGSSNAP
-626 PTFPNGCHVC
+626 PTFPNGCHAC
-636 ELEID
+636 ELEVD
-641 PETGEVEID
+641 PDTGEVSID
-650 RYVVVDDVG
+650 RYAVVDDVG

-684 ENVAFDPESG
+684 ENIAFDRESG

-699 SFMDYAMPRATD
+699 SFMDYAMPRAAD
-711 VPRHVEM
+711 LPLHYEL

-729 LGVKGVGEAG
+729 LGVKGIGEAG
-739 CVGAPPAIMN
+739 CVGAPPAVMN
-749 AVLDA
+749 AMLDA
-754 LRPLGVKHLD
+754 LRPLGVEHLD
-764 MPATPRRIWEAL
+764 MPATPHRVWQAIQKAK
-776 RSAGAPAGSAATP
+776 
-789 RR
+789 

>member
-1 MNRFGIGQ
+1 MNRYGIGQ
-9 PVRRVEDQ
+9 PVRRVEDK

-23 ARYVDDI
+23 SRYVDDM

-47 ARIVSID
+47 ARIKNID
-54 VKPALEMPGVHLVL
+54 VSAALATPGVHLVL
-68 TGEDV
+68 TGADA
-73 KKENLGG
+73 KQDNLGG

-117 VVADTPEL
+117 VVADTPEQ
-125 ARVAADRV
+125 ARIAADRI
-133 EVEYEPLPAAV
+133 EVDYEPLPAAV
-144 SVAEAAKEGAPKVWD
+144 TADAAAKEGAPKVWD
-159 DNAAGNLA
+159 DNQAGNLA
-167 FPLMMGNKEATEAA
+167 FPLMMGNKDATDAA
-181 FAKAKHKVSI
+181 FAKAKHVVSV
-191 RLYNNRITANAMEP
+191 RLYNNRITANTMEP
-205 RAAIGDYQSE
+205 RASIGDYSRADE
-215 AFTLYTSSQNPHG
+215 AYTLYTSSQNPHG
-228 VRGILC
+228 ARSILSG
-234 NAVFKMPEN
+234 AVFRMPETR
-243 QLRVISPDVGGG
+243 LRVISPDVGGG

-267 LVLVAS
+267 LVLWAS
-273 RRLGRPV
+273 RKLGRPV

-294 HGRDQVISAEMAL
+294 HGRDQLISAEMAL
-307 DEAGKILAIRAQA
+307 DDNGKILALRAQA
-320 LHSVGSY
+320 LHAVGAY
-327 VTNAGVVPVMC
+327 VTNAGVVPVLC

-376 ASYLIERLM
+376 ASYVIERLM
-385 DEAAVQLGIDPVEL
+385 DEAARKVNLDPVEL

-415 ANWTVAPHVGWT
+415 AGWTVGAAVGWT
-427 YDSGEFAKLTD
+427 YDSGDFARLTD
-438 RALEM
+438 RCLEL
-443 ADWNGFASR
+443 ADWGGFPAR
-452 KSASQQ
+452 KKQSEA
-458 KGKLRG
+458 KGRLRG

-488 GTLTVVA
+488 GMVTIVA

-514 WLGVPFES
+514 WLGVPFEN

-532 VSFGR
+532 VAFGR

-551 LKGAADAIIDKA
+551 LKGAADAIIEKA
-563 KPMAA
+563 KAMAA
-568 HLLEVSQKDI
+568 HLLEAAGTDL
-578 EFREG
+578 EFKEG
-583 RFTVVGTDKGIALT
+583 KFTVAGTDRSIPLT
-597 DVAKAFFRPVGP
+597 DVAKAFYRPVGP

-614 IGLDASGGSNHP
+614 TGLDASGSSAAP
-626 PTFPNGCHVC
+626 PTFPNGCHAC
-636 ELEID
+636 ELEVD
-641 PETGEVEID
+641 PETGEVFID
-650 RYVVVDDVG
+650 HYTVVDDVG
-659 RVINPMICHGQ
+659 KVINPMICHGQ

-684 ENVAFDPESG
+684 ENIAFDAESG

-699 SFMDYAMPRATD
+699 SFTDYAMPRASDLPT
-711 VPRHVEM
+711 HYEL

-739 CVGAPPAIMN
+739 CVGAPPAVMN
-749 AVLDA
+749 AILDA
-754 LRPLGVKHLD
+754 LRPRGITHLD
-764 MPATPRRIWEAL
+764 MPATPRRVWEAL
-776 RSAGAPAGSAATP
+776 QQAKR
-789 RR
+789 